1 MPRKYVATLT
11 ALARYDSICDMKRTT
26 IFIEEGLEAELQA
39 LARKQQ
45 RAVAAVVREAIERHV
60 KAEKTTPVEELGFF
74 AAGRS
79 GRQDVAARHEALLF
93 RKLAAHSSHP
103 ARGRAKR

>member
-1 MPRKYVATLT
+1 MT
-11 ALARYDSICDMKRTT
+11 ALVRYDSICHMKRTT

-45 RAVAAVVREAIERHV
+45 RPVAALVREAIERHV
-60 KAEKTTPVEELGFF
+60 KAEKATPIEELGFF

-79 GRQDVAARHEALLF
+79 GQRNIAERHEALLF
-93 RKLAAHSSHP
+93 RKLAAHSRRP
-103 ARGRAKR
+103 ARARARR

>member
-1 MPRKYVATLT
+1 MPREDVATLT
-11 ALARYDSICDMKRTT
+11 ALVTYDSICHMKRTT

-45 RAVAAVVREAIERHV
+45 RPVAAVVREAIERHV
-60 KAEKTTPVEELGFF
+60 KAEKATPVEELGFF

-79 GRQDVAARHEALLF
+79 GRQAVAERHEALLF
-93 RKLAAHSSHP
+93 RKLTAPP